1 MKPSCKDPKKPK
13 GGGKKPVGGV
23 KKPQI
28 KYPES
33 GKFPDS
39 GGK

>member
-1 MKPSCKDPKKPK
+1 MSKDLKKPK

-33 GKFPDS
+33 GKLPDT
-39 GGK
+39 GAK